1 MADLLSQAQRGKAII
16 ISLNTRQDLEIIKPT
31 HHYSLDET
39 VVSLQPYLR
48 LIFKLKPHGQQEVQ
62 DFLSN
67 FFDEVINKQANRG
80 QLLSK
85 SQILEAVRQSTMSK
99 LSIEQIADYLS
110 GLPTMI
116 DLEQES
122 GEFLSIF
129 KVYKVVRSLADVF
142 GEIFIDW

>member
-1 MADLLSQAQRGKAII
+1 M
-16 ISLNTRQDLEIIKPT
+16 
-31 HHYSLDET
+31 
-39 VVSLQPYLR
+39 
-48 LIFKLKPHGQQEVQ
+48 
-62 DFLSN
+62 
-67 FFDEVINKQANRG
+67 
-80 QLLSK
+80 SK
-85 SQILEAVRQSTMSK
+85 SRILEAVRQSTMSK